1 MSTATVLKLNREQT
15 DLLESLG
22 LPTVLS
28 SEMTDSEF
36 NKIAQR
42 LIDEIQLRGLNGDL
56 EGEHDYGQLCSSIY
70 DALEFID

>member
-56 EGEHDYGQLCSSIY
+56 EGENEYGQLCSSIY